1 MRWDT
6 TLGVKRVVQSI
17 SYLPHFLSW
26 VVVAS
31 LIRPLLASNGPANLL
46 LGTLGFD
53 TPILFLQQPA
63 WFLVIITVSDI
74 WKGIGWGSII
84 YLAAISG
91 IDPTLYE
98 SADMDGAGRLQKMR
112 YITLP
117 SIAFIIVVMFLLQL
131 GNVLEL
137 GFDQIF
143 NLYNPLVYN
152 VGDIIGTYVYRIGI
166 QDFRYSFATAVGL
179 FQNVVGLVALVGA
192 NWFIKRLG
200 AGAYTVV

>member
-1 MRWDT
+1 M
-6 TLGVKRVVQSI
+6 
-17 SYLPHFLSW
+17 
-26 VVVAS
+26 AS

-46 LGTLGFD
+46 VGTLGFD
-53 TPILFLQQPA
+53 TPVLFLQPPV
-63 WFLVIITVSDI
+63 WFLVIITASDI

-137 GFDQIF
+137 
-143 NLYNPLVYN
+143 VYN

-179 FQNVVGLVALVGA
+179 FQNM
-192 NWFIKRLG
+192 
-200 AGAYTVV
+200 AGW